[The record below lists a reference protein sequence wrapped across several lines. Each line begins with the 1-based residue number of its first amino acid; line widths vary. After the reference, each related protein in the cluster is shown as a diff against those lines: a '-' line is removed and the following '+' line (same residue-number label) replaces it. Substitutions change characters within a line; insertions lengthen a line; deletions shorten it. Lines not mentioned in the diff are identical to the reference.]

1 MTRFTESVIE
11 DFAIKLMSGAMRG
24 ETGYAGQVV

>member
-11 DFAIKLMSGAMRG
+11 DFAIKLMNGAMRG
-24 ETGYAGQVV
+24 ETGHTGQDV